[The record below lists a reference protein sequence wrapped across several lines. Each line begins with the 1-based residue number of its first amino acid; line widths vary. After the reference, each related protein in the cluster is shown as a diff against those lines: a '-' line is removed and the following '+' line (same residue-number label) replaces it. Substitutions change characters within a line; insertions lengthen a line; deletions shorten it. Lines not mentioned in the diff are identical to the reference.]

1 MSHSQHHPQ
10 YEEFLE
16 DWGLLRDSYKGSRAI
31 KRAGVKYLPPTP
43 GHILDGMGSVTDVGY
58 RAYEAYKLRAVYP
71 DFFREGVATIIGIL
85 NAKDTIVNLPPEMEY
100 LRERATS
107 GGESLATVLRKVHQE
122 QLITGRVGLLADM
135 LENPSQANPE
145 VYIQTYTAESITNW
159 DDGSFNQGFNKLN
172 LVVLDESGFERV
184 DTFNWTKV
192 EKFRVLSLGAIGEN
206 EPLGAYNVQIYDG
219 SDVDTS
225 TADVTPILR
234 GRTLKEIP
242 FVFIGP
248 RDLESDP
255 DDAPL
260 LGLARLCLT
269 VYLGEAD
276 YRHTL
281 YMQAQDTLVIIGG
294 TRGNDGPTNS
304 LRVGA
309 GARIDVEIGG
319 DVKYVGIGSSGLP
332 EQRQALE
339 ADRNQAA
346 VRTGQLLAPGK
357 MSMESGE
364 ALKTRVAAQTAT
376 LTSIAISSAQGLQK
390 LLRIIARWHGADEN
404 VVKVIP
410 NLDFT
415 NVAIQ
420 GQDLVQLVTAKNSGY
435 PLSYKTLFDIAAD
448 RGLTKNTFEEELK
461 LIEADPK
468 SLVDRAAALLAP
480 PQANTPVKAAGGPDK
495 TPVDVKPPSNVPKK

>member
-1 MSHSQHHPQ
+1 MSFTQTHPK
-10 YEEFLE
+10 Y
-16 DWGLLRDSYKGSRAI
+16 DAMSGNWRMLRDSYQGEGAI
-31 KRAGVKYLPPTP
+31 KMGGVIYLPATP
-43 GHILDGMGSVTDVGY
+43 GHILDGMTTSSEAGSI
-58 RAYEAYKLRAVYP
+58 AYEAYKLRAVYP

-85 NAKDTIVNLPPEMEY
+85 NAKEATITLPAQLEY
-100 LRERATS
+100 LREKAS
-107 GGESLATVLRKVHQE
+107 IDGDGLLSLLRKMHEE
-122 QLITGRVGLLADM
+122 QLVTGRVGMLAD
-135 LENPSQANPE
+135 LPTNPDQANPQ
-145 VYIQTYTAESITNW
+145 VYIQLYGAETIVNW
-159 DDGSFNQGFNKLN
+159 DSGTFNQGFNKLN
-172 LVVLDESGFERV
+172 LVVLDESGYERSGSY
-184 DTFNWTKV
+184 NWAKV
-192 EKFRVLSLGAIGEN
+192 EKFRVLSLGAIAEN
-206 EPLGAYNVQIYDG
+206 EPLGSYYVEVFEDSSMEVSANRI
-219 SDVDTS
+219 SPT
-225 TADVTPILR
+225 LR
-234 GRTLKEIP
+234 GRSLAEIP
-242 FVFIGP
+242 FVFVGP
-248 RDLESDP
+248 KDLATDP
-255 DDAPL
+255 DMPPL
-260 LGLARLCLT
+260 LGLARMCLT
-269 VYLGEAD
+269 IYRSEAD

-281 YMQAQDTLVIIGG
+281 FMQAQDTLVIIGG
-294 TRGNDGPTNS
+294 TKGDNSGNTM
-304 LRVGA
+304 RVGA
-309 GARIDVEIGG
+309 GARIDVDMGG
-319 DVKYVGIGSSGLP
+319 DVKYVGIGSGGLP

-376 LTSIAISSAQGLQK
+376 LTSIAIAAAQGLQRI
-390 LLRIIARWHGADEN
+390 LRIIARWHGADESL
-404 VVKVIP
+404 VKVLP

-461 LIEADPK
+461 LIEDDPK